1 MPLGLLLILFALAAT
16 PDTAFAQKGTA
27 EPDWYPLGYDGA
39 TWTGEVTAFDN
50 DRRTLTL
57 TNGSGKKAETFV
69 ATIPDAPYE
78 WARDGR
84 KSRVLDF
91 PYDKNAKSQTFTYT
105 EPGRTGSAFS
115 IVPDTGSERTDSGRI
130 QRPNPPESNVINDF
144 SDSKGRRVTV
154 YYVPREHEES
164 GAKVKYNDVW
174 RIRVIP
180 TANRSFST
188 VALSSNRIMSVCG
201 VRQVCNPPRI
211 MPT

>member
-1 MPLGLLLILFALAAT
+1 MISHLAKLARSCGRRIALLAALLTLSAIAATHT
-16 PDTAFAQKGTA
+16 PAFAQKGTA
-27 EPDWYPLGYDGA
+27 DADYYPLGYDGA

-57 TNGSGKKAETFV
+57 TSGSGKKAETFV

-91 PYDKNAKSQTFTYT
+91 PYDKTAKTQTFTYR

-115 IVPDTGSERTDSGRI
+115 IVPYSGNDKADSGSI
-130 QRPNPPESNVINDF
+130 QRPNPPESNVITDF
-144 SDSKGRRVTV
+144 SQFKGRRVTV
-154 YYVPREHEES
+154 YYTAREREEG

-174 RIRVIP
+174 RV
-180 TANRSFST
+180 
-188 VALSSNRIMSVCG
+188 RIV
-201 VRQVCNPPRI
+201 PADKK
-211 MPT
+211 